1 MTAVTVYDSI
11 SNLAD
16 YLSKSNDLSNADTPI
31 KTLDDYLKYRE
42 RIQQQLNN
50 SRNIGK
56 ETTLDVLKA
65 GYPISK
71 PIDTAIGACYEL
83 GK

>member
-1 MTAVTVYDSI
+1 MAKHDHRSPDPY
-11 SNLAD
+11 
-16 YLSKSNDLSNADTPI
+16 TPI
-31 KTLDDYLKYRE
+31 KTPEDYLKYRE
-42 RIQQQLNN
+42 RVQKQLNN

-65 GYPISK
+65 GYPISA
-71 PIDTAIGACYEL
+71 PIDTAIGAGYEF

>member
-1 MTAVTVYDSI
+1 
-11 SNLAD
+11 
-16 YLSKSNDLSNADTPI
+16 
-31 KTLDDYLKYRE
+31 LD
-42 RIQQQLNN
+42 N

-65 GYPISK
+65 GYPLSA
-71 PIDTAIGACYEL
+71 PVDTAIGAGYEF